1 MSRSRIRST
10 LAVVFAAAAALAFSQ
25 PAGAGTDATTDVTT
39 FSVAQ
44 LNSVKADLD
53 RTWTKVPASVASWY
67 VDEATNRVVVEVVRN
82 DKAGVAFAKSGINS
96 AAITTKSVDTAYT
109 PYWSIIGGQAIYTGG
124 ARCSAGFNA
133 RRSDGTRLVITAGHC
148 TNIGSTWTGVGGALG
163 SRYGSSFPGNDYGS
177 IRVTSS
183 SAVSTALVD
192 RYSAGSD
199 VTVSGAAN
207 PALNTRICRSG
218 STTGWRCG
226 TVTGLN
232 QTVNYG
238 SSGIVYGLIRTNACA
253 EPGDSG
259 GSMVSNTSP
268 RVTAYGLTSGGSGNC
283 SSGGTTFFQPIV
295 EALNAYGASIYT
307 G

>member
-1 MSRSRIRST
+1 MSRTPIRSI
-10 LAVVFAAAAALAFSQ
+10 LAVSFAAATALTFTQ
-25 PAGAGTDATTDVTT
+25 PASAAPATPDAG
-39 FSVAQ
+39 FSMAQ
-44 LNSVKADLD
+44 LQSVKANLD

-67 VDEATNRVVVEVVRN
+67 VDAETNRVVVEVVRN
-82 DKAGVAFAKSGINS
+82 DAAGVAFAKSAGS
-96 AAITTKSVDTAYT
+96 AIQTKSVDSAYT

-148 TNIGSTWTGVGGALG
+148 TNIGSTWTGVGGGLG
-163 SRYGSSFPGNDYGS
+163 TRYGSSFPGNDYGS
-177 IRVTSS
+177 IRVTYST
-183 SAVSTALVD
+183 AVSTALVD
-192 RYSAGSD
+192 RYSSGSD
-199 VTVSGAAN
+199 VTVAGAAN
-207 PALNTRICRSG
+207 PALNASMCRSG

-259 GSMVSNTSP
+259 GSMVSNPGSGT

-295 EALNAYGASIYT
+295 EALNAYGATLYT

>member
-1 MSRSRIRST
+1 VSRTPIRSV
-10 LAVVFAAAAALAFSQ
+10 LAVAFAAASALAFTQ
-25 PAGAGTDATTDVTT
+25 PAGAAPATPDATFTAT
-39 FSVAQ
+39 Q
-44 LNSVKADLD
+44 LSSIKADLD

-67 VDEATNRVVVEVVRN
+67 VDEATNRVVVEVVN
-82 DKAGVAFAKSGINS
+82 GDAAGMAFARSGVNS
-96 AAITTKSVDTAYT
+96 AAITTKSVSEAYR
-109 PYWSIIGGQAIYTGG
+109 PLWNIIGGQAITTSGS
-124 ARCSAGFNA
+124 RCSAGFNA

-148 TNIGSTWTGVGGALG
+148 TNIGSTWNGVGGALG
-163 SRYGSSFPGNDYGS
+163 SRYNTSFPGNDYGS

-183 SAVSTALVD
+183 SAVTTALVD
-192 RYSAGSD
+192 RYSSGSD

-295 EALNAYGASIYT
+295 EALGAAGASIVT